1 MAPFSFSSLVL
12 VCMSVAAATAQTL
25 SNSNIPAEYFG
36 GSDNDV
42 YLDWADGVSR
52 YTSSVF
58 LPSNADPNLGAAVHW
73 SIEGDS
79 IFLAVAARATGW
91 LGFGLSE
98 NGGMKGADVI
108 LFTAK
113 NPDELVDSYILEER
127 SPITDDF
134 QNWSLLDSHTE
145 GGFLI
150 FEATRLLDTGD
161 PQDRVIMNDALMTIP
176 SSRIIAAW
184 GDTPA
189 VGYHGN
195 NRARGAVRWFDG
207 RDGQDLFQQTMQT
220 AADGSFEVRASD
232 YPIKPRSTEYA
243 RFCAS
248 KEDILAQGVPD
259 VETLNIVGFEPIVDD
274 DSRAFIHHFAVTG
287 STRTNNGQSQ
297 NCTFEDAF
305 ELAYVWAPG
314 EGPLALPDD
323 LGVPFGGLYGFNS
336 FMMEIH
342 YNNPD
347 RVEGM
352 VDSSGVRFY
361 YTTQPREFEMGI
373 LQLGDPYIRL
383 LGAPVGNGLSSHS
396 FSCSSGC
403 SLEALQGQSV
413 TVIRE
418 HLHMHQSGTRIVNE
432 QIRGGEVIRAGAL
445 DFSIIVSR
453 ATHLSS
459 RSPFKSYLVTAS
471 TPFATIVGRT
481 ARSSVCPLVMKCALL
496 SSSTF
501 LESLCSMTPPG
512 RAAMTVDLDLAIL
525 NGQSGL

>member
-1 MAPFSFSSLVL
+1 VQFSHHTMTPFSFSSLGL
-12 VCMSVAAATAQTL
+12 VFMSVAAATAQTL
-25 SNSNIPAEYFG
+25 SNSNIPEYFG

-42 YLDWADGVSR
+42 YLDWADGISR

-73 SIEGDS
+73 SIAGDS

-259 VETLNIVGFEPIVDD
+259 VENLNIVGFEPIVDD
-274 DSRAFIHHFAVTG
+274 DTVAFVHHFTVTG
-287 STRTNNGQSQ
+287 TTNTNNGMSQ
-297 NCTFEDAF
+297 NCGGTFR
-305 ELAYVWAPG
+305 Y
-314 EGPLALPDD
+314 
-323 LGVPFGGLYGFNS
+323 
-336 FMMEIH
+336 
-342 YNNPD
+342 
-347 RVEGM
+347 
-352 VDSSGVRFY
+352 
-361 YTTQPREFEMGI
+361 
-373 LQLGDPYIRL
+373 
-383 LGAPVGNGLSSHS
+383 
-396 FSCSSGC
+396 
-403 SLEALQGQSV
+403 
-413 TVIRE
+413 
-418 HLHMHQSGTRIVNE
+418 
-432 QIRGGEVIRAGAL
+432 
-445 DFSIIVSR
+445 
-453 ATHLSS
+453 
-459 RSPFKSYLVTAS
+459 
-471 TPFATIVGRT
+471 
-481 ARSSVCPLVMKCALL
+481 
-496 SSSTF
+496 
-501 LESLCSMTPPG
+501 
-512 RAAMTVDLDLAIL
+512 
-525 NGQSGL
+525 